1 MHAHFKE
8 GRLPTESEHN
18 VIRNKNKKQSSLGW
32 ASLWGKSVGVFPP
45 HLPPPS
51 HLLALMCSS
60 QGIRKGCTAQLARFD
75 MLTSQRTA
83 GHYSPFWG
91 YPQGGATHVCA
102 PAPVP

>member
-45 HLPPPS
+45 HLPPPLTPS
-51 HLLALMCSS
+51 GLDVLLT
-60 QGIRKGCTAQLARFD
+60 GHPEGVHG
-75 MLTSQRTA
+75 TA
-83 GHYSPFWG
+83 G
-91 YPQGGATHVCA
+91 AV
-102 PAPVP
+102 